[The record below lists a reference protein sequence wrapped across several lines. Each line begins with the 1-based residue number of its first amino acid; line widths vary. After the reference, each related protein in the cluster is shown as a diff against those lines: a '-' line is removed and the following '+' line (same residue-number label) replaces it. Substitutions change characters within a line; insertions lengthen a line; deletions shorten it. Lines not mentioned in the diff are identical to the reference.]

1 MPRDGARM
9 VKEKNLIV
17 GLDIGTSKIVAIV
30 AEVKPDGALDI
41 VGMGTQPSRGLKKGV
56 VVNIEA
62 TMASIQRVLEEAE
75 LMADCRIS
83 EVYTGIAGSHIR
95 SLNSSGMVAIKE
107 KEVTQFDV
115 DRVVDTAKAIAIPN
129 DQQVLHIIPQ
139 EFIIDGQE
147 DVRDPIG
154 MSGVRLEV
162 KVHIVTGAVSAVEN
176 VTKCVRRCGLEVRD
190 VMLQPLASAKSVLN
204 DDEKDLGV
212 CLMDIGGG
220 TTDIAVFTGGAIRHT
235 AVIPIAGDQ
244 VTNDIAMTLR
254 TPTKEAE
261 ELKVRYGCAL
271 RQLADPNDI
280 IEVPGVG
287 ERGPRKLSRPML
299 AEVIE
304 PRIEELYSLV
314 QAELRRSGFEEL
326 LSSGIVLTGGS
337 ALLQG
342 MTELGEEVFHLPVR
356 VGTPSYSGG
365 LADVVKSP
373 RYATSVGLLL
383 EGKEQFLRNEA
394 ARAQITGISGMATR
408 MKQWFKANF

>member
-1 MPRDGARM
+1 M
-9 VKEKNLIV
+9 VKDAKNIIV
-17 GLDIGTSKIVAIV
+17 GLDVGTSKIVAIV
-30 AEVKPDGALDI
+30 AEMTPEKRLNI
-41 VGMGTQPSRGLKKGV
+41 VGLGTQPSRGLKKGV
-56 VVNIEA
+56 VVNIET

-75 LMADCRIS
+75 LMADCAIT

-107 KEVTQFDV
+107 KEVMQADI
-115 DRVVDTAKAIAIPN
+115 DRVIETAKAVAIPN
-129 DQQVLHIIPQ
+129 DQQVLHILPQ
-139 EFIIDGQE
+139 EFIVDGQE
-147 DVRDPIG
+147 DVREPLG

-176 VTKCVRRCGLEVRD
+176 ITKCVRRCGLEVRD
-190 VMLQPLASAKSVLN
+190 VMLQPLASALAVLN

-220 TTDIAVFTGGAIRHT
+220 TTDLAVFTGGAIRHT

-261 ELKVRYGCAL
+261 ELKLRHGCAL

-287 ERGPRKLSRPML
+287 ERGPRKLSRQML

-304 PRIEELYSLV
+304 PRIEELYTLA

-337 ALLQG
+337 ALLAG
-342 MTELGEEVFHLPVR
+342 VVELGEEVFHLPVR
-356 VGTPSYSGG
+356 IGVPAYIGG
-365 LADVVKSP
+365 LADVVRSP
-373 RYATSVGLLL
+373 RYATAVGLLL
-383 EGKEQFLRNEA
+383 DGREHFLRAEL
-394 ARAQITGISGMATR
+394 ARNQGNGLGNVAGR

>member
-1 MPRDGARM
+1 MKD
-9 VKEKNLIV
+9 NDHLIV

-30 AEVKPDGALDI
+30 AEVLPDGGLNV
-41 VGMGTQPSRGLKKGV
+41 VGLGTQPSHGLKKGV

-62 TMASIQRVLEEAE
+62 TMGSIQRVLEEAE

-83 EVYTGIAGSHIR
+83 EVYTGVAGSHIR

-107 KEVTQFDV
+107 KEVTQADI

-129 DQQVLHIIPQ
+129 DQQVLHILPQ

-147 DVRDPIG
+147 DVREPLG
-154 MSGVRLEV
+154 MSGVR
-162 KVHIVTGAVSAVEN
+162 
-176 VTKCVRRCGLEVRD
+176 LEVRD
-190 VMLQPLASAKSVLN
+190 VMLQPLASAKAVLN

-220 TTDIAVFTGGAIRHT
+220 TTDIAVFVGGAIRHT

-261 ELKVRYGCAL
+261 ELKLRHGCAL
-271 RQLADPNDI
+271 RQLANPNEI

-287 ERGPRKLSRPML
+287 ERAPRKLSRPML

-314 QAELRRSGFEEL
+314 QQELRRSGFEEL
-326 LSSGIVLTGGS
+326 LSSGIVITGGS

-342 MTELGEEVFHLPVR
+342 MTELGEELFHLPVR
-356 VGTPSYSGG
+356 VGVPTYVGG
-365 LADVVKSP
+365 LAEIVRTP
-373 RYATSVGLLL
+373 RYATAVGLLL
-383 EGKEQFLRNEA
+383 EGREQFLRGQA
-394 ARAQITGISGMATR
+394 ARAQVAGIGGIAER
-408 MKQWFKANF
+408 MRQWFSANF

>member
-1 MPRDGARM
+1 M
-9 VKEKNLIV
+9 VKDKNLIV

-30 AEVKPDGALDI
+30 AEVTDEGALNI
-41 VGMGTQPSRGLKKGV
+41 IGMGTQPSRGLKKGV

-62 TMASIQRVLEEAE
+62 TMESIQRVIEEAE
-75 LMADCRIS
+75 LMADCRIT

-107 KEVTQFDV
+107 KEVTQADV
-115 DRVVDTAKAIAIPN
+115 DRVVETAKAVAIPN
-129 DQQVLHIIPQ
+129 DQQVLHILPQ
-139 EFIIDGQE
+139 EFIIDGQD
-147 DVRDPIG
+147 DVRDPLG

-176 VTKCVRRCGLEVRD
+176 LTKCVRRCGLEVRD
-190 VMLQPLASAKSVLN
+190 VILQPLASAKAVLN

-220 TTDIAVFTGGAIRHT
+220 TTDIAVFAGGAIRHT

-254 TPTKEAE
+254 TPTKEAD
-261 ELKVRYGCAL
+261 ELKVRFGCAL

-287 ERGPRKLSRPML
+287 DRGPRKLSRAML

-314 QAELRRSGFEEL
+314 VTELQRSGFEEL

-342 MTELGEEVFHLPVR
+342 ITELGEEVFHLPVR
-356 VGTPSYSGG
+356 VGIPLYMGG
-365 LADVVKSP
+365 LADVIRSP
-373 RYATSVGLLL
+373 RYATAVGLLL
-383 EGKEQFLRNEA
+383 EGREQFLRGLA
-394 ARAQITGISGMATR
+394 ARAQIAGIGGMAER